1 MESRKEGCALS
12 GWGDYGILPGAPVTR
27 ETDRGQTIMLIRHAE
42 ADMHS
47 LTPRGWERAG
57 ALVPFF
63 TSPGPSTGIRTP
75 THLYALGIA
84 GDASKSL
91 ISQQTLTPLAEKLG
105 LNLRVSFSLGQEA
118 RLAADIHMR
127 GGVALVAWEHSH
139 IPLIAKALSGDA
151 PSSWP
156 KNRFDLVWIL
166 AGDSLGTYSFAQVNQ
181 SLLVGD
187 R

>member
-1 MESRKEGCALS
+1 
-12 GWGDYGILPGAPVTR
+12 
-27 ETDRGQTIMLIRHAE
+27 MLIRHAE